1 MLLALACALLVREEG
16 DGSAG
21 AVLDVPSLALSTLGF
36 GGLLL
41 AASNAANMPLSSE
54 GVWVPALCGACCVAA
69 FLVRQDRISH
79 PLIYLGVFRARQYRA
94 AFVAQNCLF
103 ASFMGITLI
112 VPLFVQGICGLSALD
127 AGIVFVPATVIA
139 LFLNPLAGLLTDRV
153 GARAVTVTGAVL
165 LVVGA
170 ASMMFVDAA
179 TPLWLLTAMQA
190 VRALGVSTL
199 VGPLNSWGLSGLL
212 PANTMDGS
220 VFFATARQVCASL
233 GTALMMLLVA
243 SVPASLALAGVGG
256 AEAAVWGYR
265 AAFALSAALSL
276 AVLIVAVWKI
286 R

>member
-1 MLLALACALLVREEG
+1 
-16 DGSAG
+16 
-21 AVLDVPSLALSTLGF
+21 
-36 GGLLL
+36 
-41 AASNAANMPLSSE
+41 MPLSSE
-54 GVWVPALCGACCVAA
+54 GVWVPALSGACCAAA
-69 FLVRQDRISH
+69 FLVRQNRISH

-220 VFFATARQVCASL
+220 VFFATAARCA
-233 GTALMMLLVA
+233 
-243 SVPASLALAGVGG
+243 P
-256 AEAAVWGYR
+256 R
-265 AAFALSAALSL
+265 SARRS
-276 AVLIVAVWKI
+276 
-286 R
+286 

>member
-1 MLLALACALLVREEG
+1 M
-16 DGSAG
+16 
-21 AVLDVPSLALSTLGF
+21 
-36 GGLLL
+36 
-41 AASNAANMPLSSE
+41 
-54 GVWVPALCGACCVAA
+54 
-69 FLVRQDRISH
+69 
-79 PLIYLGVFRARQYRA
+79 
-94 AFVAQNCLF
+94 
-103 ASFMGITLI
+103 
-112 VPLFVQGICGLSALD
+112 
-127 AGIVFVPATVIA
+127 IA

>member
-1 MLLALACALLVREEG
+1 
-16 DGSAG
+16 
-21 AVLDVPSLALSTLGF
+21 
-36 GGLLL
+36 
-41 AASNAANMPLSSE
+41 MPLSSE
-54 GVWVPALCGACCVAA
+54 GVWVPALSGACCVAA
-69 FLVRQDRISH
+69 FLVRQNRISH

-212 PANTMDGS
+212 PASTMDGS
-220 VFFATARQVCASL
+220 VFFATGPPGVCLARHGAHDAAR
-233 GTALMMLLVA
+233 GKRARI
-243 SVPASLALAGVGG
+243 AGSGGCGRRGGSRVGLSGGLRSVGG
-256 AEAAVWGYR
+256 A
-265 AAFALSAALSL
+265 FASGAHCCRLENPL
-276 AVLIVAVWKI
+276 AYNLLRNEWK
-286 R
+286 